1 MSQSMPDRS
10 GEVES
15 MKKYLS
21 SAVLLLPGVF
31 CCGPAP
37 VRAIKEGE
45 LTFKYDVPFVYAEV
59 NADVVEY
66 IKLRDGRVFKM
77 GGSPTE
83 VGKSISNQSRG
94 RDERE
99 DITHNYK
106 YPEGREPFWVLHSFM
121 VKDLGRMQIQFPKG
135 KSINYDYNY
144 YTTEQAT

>member
-1 MSQSMPDRS
+1 MPDRS

-15 MKKYLS
+15 MKEYLS
-21 SAVLLLPGVF
+21 PAVLLLPGVF

-77 GGSPTE
+77 GGSTTE
-83 VGKSISNQSRG
+83 VGKSISTKAVG

-106 YPEGREPFWVLHSFM
+106 YPEGREPFIHSW
-121 VKDLGRMQIQFPKG
+121 LRI
-135 KSINYDYNY
+135 
-144 YTTEQAT
+144 